1 MRVFLRGLLGV
12 GIVVIIAT
20 LLISIIVLNQKIL
33 HVFEIL
39 DDHMFDVF
47 LGSNGLS
54 FILVMGFLIRN
65 VKNDPSKIDEKIQDV
80 IKSSRF

>member
-1 MRVFLRGLLGV
+1 MV
-12 GIVVIIAT
+12 GIVA
-20 LLISIIVLNQKIL
+20 LLVSMVFLNKEIL